1 MLEYFYFFGEDIPLH
16 KYKLGIIHQPT
27 LLELLN
33 EEINISE
40 FVYPFYM
47 AESITKEGKAPID
60 NILFLLMQLDTL
72 TQNNESK
79 LLERLR
85 KSLKLMYQTD
95 NIEMKTS
102 IGAIIINDDI
112 VIDEDNFQVLSK
124 IVLEM
129 TMTEVKL
136 EKKKD
141 KVQEKLIEEMERRKK
156 KFEKEYKVKSEMDYV
171 DMFNLIIH
179 MLPDVDYSRLK
190 SWTIYQVKNT
200 YKTLTERY
208 NYETC
213 VNAGALSKDIKD
225 WRSKLRIK
233 NSEI

>member
-1 MLEYFYFFGEDIPLH
+1 MLEYFYFFGEDINLE
-16 KYKLGIIHQPT
+16 KYNLGTIHQPT

-40 FVYPFYM
+40 FIYPYYM
-47 AESITKEGKAPID
+47 TESIQQEAKAPIS
-60 NILFLLMQLDTL
+60 NMLFLLIQLDSL
-72 TQNNESK
+72 NRDSD
-79 LLERLR
+79 LVERLR
-85 KSLKLMYQTD
+85 KSLKLMYRTD
-95 NIEMKTS
+95 NIEIKAN
-102 IGAIIINDDI
+102 IGAIIIDDNI
-112 VIDEDNFQVLSK
+112 VIDEDNFLVLSK

-129 TMTEVKL
+129 TMTEVKI

-141 KVQEKLIEEMERRKK
+141 KVQEKLIEEMEKRRK

-171 DMFNLIIH
+171 DMFNLIVH
-179 MLPDVDYSRLK
+179 MLPDIDYSKLK

-200 YKTLTERY
+200 YKILTERY
-208 NYETC
+208 NYEIC

-225 WRSKLRIK
+225 WRNKLRIK

>member
-1 MLEYFYFFGEDIPLH
+1 MLEYFYFFGEDIPLNI
-16 KYKLGIIHQPT
+16 YNLGTIHQPT

-47 AESITKEGKAPID
+47 AESIKKEAKTPID
-60 NILFLLMQLDTL
+60 GLLFLLMQLDTI
-72 TQNNESK
+72 TQNKDNN

-85 KSLKLMYQTD
+85 KALKLMYQTD
-95 NIEMKTS
+95 DIEIKTNI
-102 IGAIIINDDI
+102 GGIIIDGKI
-112 VIDEDNFQVLSK
+112 VIDEDNFQTLTK

-129 TMTEVKL
+129 TMTEVKI

-141 KVQEKLIEEMERRKK
+141 KVQEKLLEEIERRKK

-171 DMFNLIIH
+171 DMFNLIVH
-179 MLPDVDYSRLK
+179 MLPDINYDRLK
-190 SWTIYQVKNT
+190 SWTVYQVKNT
-200 YKTLTERY
+200 YNILTERY

-213 VNAGALSKDIKD
+213 VNAGALSKDLKD

-233 NSEI
+233 NSEV

>member
-1 MLEYFYFFGEDIPLH
+1 MLEYFYFFGEDINLS
-16 KYKLGIIHQPT
+16 KYNLGTIHQPT

-40 FVYPFYM
+40 FIYPYYM
-47 AESITKEGKAPID
+47 TESIQQEAKAPIS
-60 NILFLLMQLDTL
+60 NMLFLLIQLDSL
-72 TQNNESK
+72 NRDSD
-79 LLERLR
+79 LVERLR
-85 KSLKLMYQTD
+85 KSLKLMYRTD
-95 NIEMKTS
+95 NIEIKTN
-102 IGAIIINDDI
+102 IGAIIIDDDI
-112 VIDEDNFQVLSK
+112 VIDEDNFLVLSK

-129 TMTEVKL
+129 TMTEVKI

-141 KVQEKLIEEMERRKK
+141 KVQEKLIEEMEKRRK

-171 DMFNLIIH
+171 DMFNLIVH
-179 MLPDVDYSRLK
+179 MLPDIDYSKLK

-200 YKTLTERY
+200 YKILTERY
-208 NYETC
+208 NYEIC

-225 WRSKLRIK
+225 WRNKLRIK